1 MTCHIITMHIDKQIV
16 SVTPRDIHYGRG
28 EVMNKNEREREREIH
43 CIQNSCSDNN
53 NNNNNDDG
61 K

>member
-1 MTCHIITMHIDKQIV
+1 MHIDKQIV